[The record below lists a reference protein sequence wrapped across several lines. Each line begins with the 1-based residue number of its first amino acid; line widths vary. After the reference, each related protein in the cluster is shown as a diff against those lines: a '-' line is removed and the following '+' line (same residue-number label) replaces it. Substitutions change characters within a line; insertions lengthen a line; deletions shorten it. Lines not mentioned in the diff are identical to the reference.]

1 MYRVISPV
9 TVLKTGRNIPAGTL
23 STLEDISDHGC
34 AVLLHKGIIAE
45 VEGPP
50 LAVLPGWETLA
61 EQLEAFSIATVVDLL
76 EADYESLSIGLGVS
90 AADVAAW
97 QEEAKQFVT

>member
-1 MYRVISPV
+1 MYRVISHI
-9 TVLKTGRNIPAGTL
+9 TVLKSGRLIPAGTL
-23 STLEDISDHGC
+23 SNLEDISDHGC

-76 EADYESLSIGLGVS
+76 EADCENISIGLGVG